1 MQIFAKKKKKRGF
14 TLIELL
20 VVIAIIGILAGI
32 VLVSLGGARQKAR
45 DASRQAD
52 MRQIITAQE
61 MYYDDG
67 SVYLQ
72 AAGST
77 AGTPAITF
85 GTTTYLDALDDP
97 LATQNYVWLD
107 NTATGACGGGLGQVF
122 CAYATMENNTCTGV
136 GEVRY
141 FAASEKGTSDLCLTA
156 APAYAASDCVCW

>member
-1 MQIFAKKKKKRGF
+1 MQIFAKKKKKHGF

-52 MRQIITAQE
+52 MRQVITAQE

-72 AAGST
+72 AAGSVT
-77 AGTPAITF
+77 GTPAI
-85 GTTTYLDALDDP
+85 GAYLGALDDP
-97 LATQNYVWLD
+97 LNTGNYVYVWLD
-107 NTATGACGGGLGQVF
+107 NTATGACGGDSGQVF
-122 CAYATMENNTCTGV
+122 CAYATMENDTCTVV
-136 GEVRY
+136 GEARY
-141 FAASEKGTSDLCLTA
+141 FAASEKGTSDLCLAA
-156 APAYAASDCVCW
+156 APVYAAGDCVCW